1 MITKINDLFR
11 RKLSAVR
18 VFSLLFP
25 LSSFLLLSSCGNK
38 PSEEEMAKAE
48 QLIEAAHKAK
58 DFQRLNL
65 LADSL
70 EADGSLSQAKAYYW
84 RGYASD
90 RTKHLRMAEFYYNI
104 ALKAATDDPEIYAK
118 AASHQLNLMALR
130 GDYENGLKLATPVV
144 RQLEEQK
151 CDSTS
156 DYVNLLIYIGCCQA
170 GLGNSGEAT
179 SDGFDKAYRKH
190 LENVSKNRT
199 DEAYKDAI
207 AGLINI
213 VYSCNHTGNFHDAMK
228 WNGHLSEMLN
238 EYEQRPGVNSD
249 YVDKQQARYN
259 LYQAQ
264 ALEGI
269 GKADEAAK
277 IFDAYRTTQFAKTPE
292 GRILANNYLI
302 SANRWE
308 EAAENYQSLDAILGD
323 GPDGYSLQNIEE
335 MVLKKYQAN
344 LMAGRRDSAI
354 AVSMLLCDSLVT
366 AFQRAKEED
375 AKEQA
380 VIVSK
385 VEEMNNQQNKAA
397 RQQQYGILALIA
409 FLFLAIIGYVFY
421 RRYHH
426 HQLHKA
432 HKELRKEFNELE
444 EVTSERTRVDT
455 ERGIAASIQQYIAH
469 EPLSQ
474 HDNLTLLVSQ
484 IPGTM
489 PGGSFYETILAGD
502 SLLFCIG
509 SATGKGVVAATA
521 AAMAWAQFRSVAA
534 FEHMPERIVTA
545 ISEAIADRKY
555 MPVKLFVG
563 SLNIKTGD
571 FQYCNAG
578 NCTPL
583 LTDKDIS
590 ILPDNGNKPAGLEPG
605 IVYTAQE
612 TNIAPDKL
620 LFLFTE
626 GIVEAVDANG
636 RKLGEKHLRGMSL
649 QAVKLNAKAQPFYDN
664 IIQAICG
671 FTGNIP
677 QADDLTFMIIGRKNS
692 QKTT

>member
-190 LENVSKNRT
+190 LDNVSKNRT

-228 WNGHLSEMLN
+228 WNGHISEMLN
-238 EYEQRPGVNSD
+238 
-249 YVDKQQARYN
+249 
-259 LYQAQ
+259 
-264 ALEGI
+264 
-269 GKADEAAK
+269 
-277 IFDAYRTTQFAKTPE
+277 
-292 GRILANNYLI
+292 
-302 SANRWE
+302 
-308 EAAENYQSLDAILGD
+308 
-323 GPDGYSLQNIEE
+323 
-335 MVLKKYQAN
+335 
-344 LMAGRRDSAI
+344 
-354 AVSMLLCDSLVT
+354 
-366 AFQRAKEED
+366 
-375 AKEQA
+375 
-380 VIVSK
+380 
-385 VEEMNNQQNKAA
+385 
-397 RQQQYGILALIA
+397 
-409 FLFLAIIGYVFY
+409 
-421 RRYHH
+421 
-426 HQLHKA
+426 
-432 HKELRKEFNELE
+432 
-444 EVTSERTRVDT
+444 
-455 ERGIAASIQQYIAH
+455 
-469 EPLSQ
+469 
-474 HDNLTLLVSQ
+474 
-484 IPGTM
+484 
-489 PGGSFYETILAGD
+489 
-502 SLLFCIG
+502 
-509 SATGKGVVAATA
+509 
-521 AAMAWAQFRSVAA
+521 
-534 FEHMPERIVTA
+534 
-545 ISEAIADRKY
+545 
-555 MPVKLFVG
+555 
-563 SLNIKTGD
+563 
-571 FQYCNAG
+571 
-578 NCTPL
+578 
-583 LTDKDIS
+583 
-590 ILPDNGNKPAGLEPG
+590 
-605 IVYTAQE
+605 
-612 TNIAPDKL
+612 
-620 LFLFTE
+620 
-626 GIVEAVDANG
+626 
-636 RKLGEKHLRGMSL
+636 
-649 QAVKLNAKAQPFYDN
+649 
-664 IIQAICG
+664 
-671 FTGNIP
+671 
-677 QADDLTFMIIGRKNS
+677 
-692 QKTT
+692 